1 MLEIHREICKGEML
15 CVICFKRLQ
24 GKQEQIKQEQPN
36 VDNS

>member
-1 MLEIHREICKGEML
+1 MLEIHREICVGEM

-24 GKQEQIKQEQPN
+24 GKKEQIKQEQPN